1 MHIVERISTLEKYLK
16 AFDLHDYWVGFKT
29 IPFAIFNDKIVYL
42 FNHPN
47 YTDHNPKS
55 YVVLDKTDDFNGCT
69 LILFEKIPTAI
80 IDISYYDTDELLY
93 SILVHELFHGS
104 QYLNEESR
112 FANELVGATY
122 TNHPENIEIRNQE
135 RIALWNALNVQEIYE
150 KEYYTQ
156 QFVSFRKNRQEKFP
170 EYVAYENLLET
181 IEGPAFYVEYQAY
194 QNVMPD
200 DILSDFI
207 HDLHDIEAS
216 TLNIRQS
223 CYSSGL
229 ACCLLLDIFEPNWK
243 KDFFRTSKPLFEILL
258 QYVSTIPV
266 PSIEISEKA
275 FQLSKEMDIRKQK
288 EIENFTKKNV
298 SKIVAIGSIKVVG
311 FDPMNMVV
319 MNELTFHKTFVKLQ
333 VNNDVITINQPIVIK
348 KVDEE
353 NTIFYLELANQPA
366 INEPSICIKEIGNL
380 IGELVSMTEKTFV
393 LKV

>member
-47 YTDHNPKS
+47 YTDHTPKS

-135 RIALWNALNVQEIYE
+135 RIALWNALNIQEIYE

-156 QFVSFRKNRQEKFP
+156 QFVSFRKSRQEKFP
-170 EYVAYENLLET
+170 EYVAYENFLET

-194 QNVMPD
+194 QYVMPD
-200 DILSDFI
+200 DIRSDFI
-207 HDLHDIEAS
+207 HKLHDIEAS

-243 KDFFRTSKPLFEILL
+243 KVFFCTSKPLFEILL

-298 SKIVAIGSIKVVG
+298 SKIIAIGSIKVVG

-333 VNNDVITINQPIVIK
+333 VNNDVMTINQPIVIK

-366 INEPSICIKEIGNL
+366 IDEPSICIKEMGNL